1 MIVNVVKNTIL
12 ISTEDKKVAINAYLN
27 FERVLDSEDLTGEV
41 GILPIFSIYAM
52 ILDTSEE
59 SKNIY
64 KDMYKELL
72 VIMGALFP
80 EPYYINNFESVEKIY
95 TLKEGLLEQTQGTKL
110 PHLTTMKLYKD

>member
-59 SKNIY
+59 AKSLY

-72 VIMGALFP
+72 IVMGALFP
-80 EPYYINNFESVEKIY
+80 EPYYINNFED
-95 TLKEGLLEQTQGTKL
+95 GG
-110 PHLTTMKLYKD
+110 